1 MRQHALMD
9 TSDQVT
15 RLRKTLAKQKK
26 AELLDALVDMATGDR
41 RVLRKLQARFEDVV
55 SPDQLVQATRQAI
68 VDATKV
74 DMSRLNYNFSY
85 DYGAYRTIQR
95 NLKAMVDSTCFD
107 QAMEQSVELIK
118 IGSYQ
123 VEMSDEGLMTEDISA
138 CLTIVIEAASK
149 SDLPAQQV
157 IDWCNAMTRADGVG
171 FICDRELASLLEQV
185 KKNSK

>member
-26 AELLDALVDMATGDR
+26 AELLGALVDMATGDR
-41 RVLRKLQARFEDVV
+41 RVLRELQSRFEDIA
-55 SPDQLVQATRQAI
+55 SPDQLVRATQQAI
-68 VDATKV
+68 EDATQV
-74 DMSRLNYNFSY
+74 DESRLNYNFSY
-85 DYGAYRTIQR
+85 DYRAYETIQR
-95 NLKAMVDSTCFD
+95 NLQTMVDSDCLEE
-107 QAMEQSVELIK
+107 AMELSLKLMKQ
-118 IGSYQ
+118 GSYQ
-123 VEMSDEGLMTEDISA
+123 VEMSDEGLMTEDISE
-138 CLTIVIEAASK
+138 CLKVVIEAISK

-185 KKNSK
+185 KKN